1 MWMTK
6 DGITR
11 HVSDREVQKFK
22 DLGFKQVEVKDSKLK
37 LADEKSKADKKA
49 DDKNG
54 AKAQE
59 KVSEL

>member
-22 DLGFKQVEVKDSKLK
+22 DLGFKQVEVKENKLK

-54 AKAQE
+54 AKAQD
-59 KVSEL
+59 KANEL

>member
-22 DLGFKQVEVKDSKLK
+22 DLGFKQVEVKENQLK
-37 LADEKSKADKKA
+37 LSDENSKADKQA
-49 DDKNG
+49 DHKNG
-54 AKAQE
+54 AKAQD
-59 KVSEL
+59 KADAL

>member
-22 DLGFKQVEVKDSKLK
+22 DLGFKETEVKEEKLK
-37 LADEKSKADKKA
+37 LSDEKSKSDKKA
-49 DDKNG
+49 ENKNG
-54 AKAQE
+54 ASAQN
-59 KVSEL
+59 KVDAL

>member
-22 DLGFKQVEVKDSKLK
+22 DLGFKETEVKEQKLK
-37 LADEKSKADKKA
+37 LADDKSKADKKA
-49 DDKNG
+49 DEKNG
-54 AKAQE
+54 AKAQD
-59 KVSEL
+59 KADAL